1 MLDPWPRLLSRTVIW
16 NDGPQV
22 GGVRLRPDDPAA
34 RLLVG
39 AIQAPGPLTRA
50 FAADGV
56 RFVIVDSGG
65 NMARRLPGCVVVA
78 AGPGLVVYRVPG
90 GRGTGGG

>member
-1 MLDPWPRLLSRTVIW
+1 
-16 NDGPQV
+16 
-22 GGVRLRPDDPAA
+22 
-34 RLLVG
+34 
-39 AIQAPGPLTRA
+39 
-50 FAADGV
+50 
-56 RFVIVDSGG
+56 VIVDSGG